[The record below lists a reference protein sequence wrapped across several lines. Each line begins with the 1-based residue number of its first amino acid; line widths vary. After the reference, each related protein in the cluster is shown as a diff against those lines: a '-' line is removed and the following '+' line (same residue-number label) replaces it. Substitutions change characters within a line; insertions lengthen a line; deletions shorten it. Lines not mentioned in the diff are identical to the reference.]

1 MQISIFYDVDMVEEY
16 IFYSSLT
23 LSGMGCLA
31 LILSLLFRLKSH
43 KINSLSTNLLA
54 NTFSKTF
61 NVLDPYG
68 EKIKVIHKLLF
79 LLPLLLTIVLLFSFI
94 ALLKIIE
101 YGLFLSFL
109 IIIVGLN
116 LMLIDVFSEVYQ
128 DANIFIKA
136 VDAKADLGVGDVK
149 AFQILKSAIPKLSN
163 YHLILSIFFF
173 IFALTIGYIWS
184 SLLWLFSYLVNLIFE
199 IGAPTGFVAYAVVT
213 LIFVSIVAIIQILVN
228 RVKNKF
234 LMSITE
240 APSFGE

>member
-1 MQISIFYDVDMVEEY
+1 MVEEY

-23 LSGMGCLA
+23 LFGMGCLA
-31 LILSLLFRLKSH
+31 LILSLVFRLKSH
-43 KINSLSTNLLA
+43 KINSLSTNLMA

-68 EKIKVIHKLLF
+68 KKKVIHELLF
-79 LLPLLLTIVLLFSFI
+79 LLPILLTIVFLFSFI
-94 ALLKIIE
+94 VLLKIIE

-116 LMLIDVFSEVYQ
+116 LMLIDVFSDVYQ
-128 DANIFIKA
+128 DANIFVKA
-136 VDAKADLGVGDVK
+136 VNAKAHLGVGDVK
-149 AFQILKSAIPKLSN
+149 AFQILKNAVPKLSN

-173 IFALTIGYIWS
+173 ILALTLGYIWS
-184 SLLWLFSYLVNLIFE
+184 SLLWLFSYLVSLILE

-213 LIFVSIVAIIQILVN
+213 LIFVSIVAVIQILVN
-228 RVKNKF
+228 RAKNKF

-240 APSFGE
+240 APSFESRKS